1 MRTSRLNHLEV
12 YMIEMLL
19 GVAVA
24 IVILVVAYVAFAYG
38 LKCGQKMKDIPN
50 LIEPKGTDR
59 VEKPIG
65 NPFD

>member
-1 MRTSRLNHLEV
+1 
-12 YMIEMLL
+12 MIEMLL